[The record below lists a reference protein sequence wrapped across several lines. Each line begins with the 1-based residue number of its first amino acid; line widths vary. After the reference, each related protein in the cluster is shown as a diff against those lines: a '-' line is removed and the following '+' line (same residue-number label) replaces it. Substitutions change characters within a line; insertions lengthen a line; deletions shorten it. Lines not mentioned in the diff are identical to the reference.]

1 MKTFALLENDI
12 VNNVVN
18 VNDEDAPTEA
28 DGIAFLAEI
37 GVTDQAVE
45 TYDDGTR
52 GKYAAIGDIWTGT
65 EFISPG
71 GTA

>member
-12 VNNVVN
+12 VSNVIN
-18 VNDEDAPTEA
+18 VNDQDAPTEA
-28 DGIAFLAEI
+28 EGIAFLAEI
-37 GVTDQAVE
+37 GITDQAVE
-45 TYDDGTR
+45 TYEDGTR

-65 EFISPG
+65 EFISPE